1 MLSIYRKSTCLDDGS
16 DAATIFGGRARD
28 GVDEASDQERG
39 GRSQWLIF
47 LYCIIISA
55 IEVEKVIFLHLCV
68 SMSVRRHKISNG
80 YELISMKFC
89 DLIGRN

>member
-1 MLSIYRKSTCLDDGS
+1 MDDGS

-39 GRSQWLIF
+39 GRSQCLIF

-55 IEVEKVIFLHLCV
+55 IEVEVIFLHLCV
-68 SMSVRRHKISNG
+68 SMSVLRHKISNG
-80 YELISMKFC
+80 YELILMKFC
-89 DLIGRN
+89 GLIGRN